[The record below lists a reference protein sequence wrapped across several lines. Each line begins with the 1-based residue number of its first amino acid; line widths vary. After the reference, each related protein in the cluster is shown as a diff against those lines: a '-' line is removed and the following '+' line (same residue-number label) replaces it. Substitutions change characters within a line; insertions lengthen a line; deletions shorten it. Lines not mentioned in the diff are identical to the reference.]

1 MCLTIWF
8 SFKLKQ
14 RYVKYSLLIQKN
26 LCPWFTSKNCPVYS
40 YLAITYF
47 FRFSITHRFWWLIGT
62 EQQNKTLHYYSSK
75 SLLHISKHD
84 LHSWKTIDNFACI
97 KLKRNFPYKLH
108 TLGLKNTSFLQSGKK
123 SCSLVS
129 PYCIFS
135 SHFSKYFTFFKI

>member
-62 EQQNKTLHYYSSK
+62 EQQNKTLHYSSK

-108 TLGLKNTSFLQSGKK
+108 IKGLKNTSFRQRRKN
-123 SCSLVS
+123 CPSLLH
-129 PYCIFS
+129 FS
-135 SHFSKYFTFFKI
+135 SHSSKILPFRN